1 MIDELPTLTEVVKH
15 YHLYANKKLG
25 QHFLLDMNI
34 TDKISRLVTPYDDVI
49 VFEVGPGPGG
59 LTRSLLKAGA
69 EKVIAIEMD
78 DRFLPALADISRAAE
93 GHLRVMHADA
103 LKVDMAE
110 DAAQDETTDEL
121 FSEIKIAAN
130 LPYNVGTKLLTN
142 WLTADPIFW
151 TRAVLMFQKE
161 VAQRVVA
168 RVGDSGYGRLAILA
182 QSVCEVD
189 YAFTVPAS
197 AFSPPPKVDSAVVV
211 LNVLPASERYPHL
224 ALLGEITKAAF
235 GQRRKMLRK
244 SLKTIAK
251 KYEVDAEDWCAS
263 CGVDSQ
269 QRPEELTPK
278 QFQAMAD
285 YVVAKK
291 GMPMDHKH
299 NGLAP

>member
-1 MIDELPTLTEVVKH
+1 MPDNLAIHNLPTLTEVVKQH
-15 YHLYANKKLG
+15 HLYANKKLG

-34 TDKISRLVTPYDDVI
+34 TDKISRLVTPFEGVT

-59 LTRSLLKAGA
+59 LTRSLFKLGA
-69 EKVIAIEMD
+69 ETVIAIEMD
-78 DRFLPALADISRAAE
+78 ERFLPALADISAAAE
-93 GHLRVMHADA
+93 DNLRVISGDA
-103 LKVDMAE
+103 LKVDMA
-110 DAAQDETTDEL
+110 AQA
-121 FSEIKIAAN
+121 SGEIKIAAN

-142 WLTADPIFW
+142 WLTAEPIFW

-168 RVGDSGYGRLAILA
+168 NVGDSGYGRLAILA

-224 ALLGEITKAAF
+224 TRLGEITKAAF

-251 KYEVDAEDWCAS
+251 KYEIDAQEWCAS
-263 CGVDSQ
+263 CGIDSQ

-285 YVVAKK
+285 YVVGTMGTMA
-291 GMPMDHKH
+291 D
-299 NGLAP
+299 

>member
-1 MIDELPTLTEVVKH
+1 MIDNLPTLTEVVKRH
-15 YHLYANKKLG
+15 HLYANKKLG

-34 TDKISRLVTPYDDVI
+34 TDKISRLVTPFEGATI
-49 VFEVGPGPGG
+49 FEVGPGPGG
-59 LTRSLLKAGA
+59 LTRSLFKVGA

-78 DRFLPALADISRAAE
+78 ERFLPALADISGAAD
-93 GHLRVMHADA
+93 GNLRVIHGDA
-103 LKVDMAE
+103 LKIDI
-110 DAAQDETTDEL
+110 AQEATQDGSSGD
-121 FSEIKIAAN
+121 IKIAAN

-151 TRAVLMFQKE
+151 SRAVLMFQKE

-168 RVGDSGYGRLAILA
+168 KVGDSGYGRLAILS

-211 LNVLPASERYPHL
+211 LNVLETSERYPHL
-224 ALLGEITKAAF
+224 TLLGEVTKAAF

-244 SLKTIAK
+244 SLKNIAT
-251 KYEVDAEDWCAS
+251 KYELDAESWCEA
-263 CGVDSQ
+263 CGVNSQ

-278 QFQAMAD
+278 QFQAMTD
-285 YVVAKK
+285 YVVK
-291 GMPMDHKH
+291 
-299 NGLAP
+299 N